1 MEHVHERVAIVAWV
15 RRWIEDGGELEQI
28 QGFIPA
34 SETPEYFRRL
44 REEVGW
50 HGEEIRIRGRL
61 VPVPRLVAWY
71 GNPGV
76 VYRYSGVVHEP
87 RPWIP
92 VLTELRQWIEG
103 FTGRRFNSV
112 LCNLYRDGKD
122 SMGWHADD
130 EPELGDQPFI
140 ASLSFGAERR
150 FRIRHRNHPRTL
162 DISLQDGDL
171 LLMRGELQRH
181 WWHCVPK
188 TARPCGERL
197 NLTFRHVENAAA
209 SVS

>member
-1 MEHVHERVAIVAWV
+1 MVLV
-15 RRWIEDGGELEQI
+15 RRWIEEGGELEQI

-34 SETPEYFRRL
+34 PETLEYFRRL
-44 REEVGW
+44 REEVEW
-50 HGEEIRIRGRL
+50 HGEEIRIRGRS

-71 GNPGV
+71 GDPGA

-87 RPWIP
+87 RPWIL
-92 VLTELRQWIEG
+92 VFAELRCRIEA

-130 EPELGDQPFI
+130 EPELGDRPFI

-150 FRIRHRNHPRTL
+150 FRIRHRKHHHTL
-162 DISLQDGDL
+162 DIPLQDGDL
-171 LLMRGELQRH
+171 LLMGGELQRR

-188 TARPCGERL
+188 TVRPCDERI
-197 NLTFRHVENAAA
+197 NLTFRYVIIPSA
-209 SVS
+209 SMS